1 MIYFIRAV
9 ESNAVK
15 IGHTTG
21 DDANA
26 RLSSLQVG
34 YPGRLDLLATMPGD
48 MATERELHEQ
58 FAALSIRG
66 EWFRYEGRL
75 QELVAGLRESN
86 GQTDDYGD
94 RCWRMWSENSP
105 EFMLGRVV
113 ETAFRRGWQQAIGA
127 IADLI
132 REAPHQSVLDI
143 LARAE
148 DAAFQMRFDGK
159 ARKTYWPE
167 FATRVRGKE

>member
-1 MIYFIRAV
+1 MTDVF
-9 ESNAVK
+9 
-15 IGHTTG
+15 
-21 DDANA
+21 D
-26 RLSSLQVG
+26 
-34 YPGRLDLLATMPGD
+34 PLATSRRIAGD
-48 MATERELHEQ
+48 YVRYLRTTFSPDDPALRADFDRELGNGES
-58 FAALSIRG
+58 LSRG
-66 EWFRYEGRL
+66 PVL
-75 QELVAGLRESN
+75 QASAPYRTAGS
-86 GQTDDYGD
+86 
-94 RCWRMWSENSP
+94 
-105 EFMLGRVV
+105 
-113 ETAFRRGWQQAIGA
+113 